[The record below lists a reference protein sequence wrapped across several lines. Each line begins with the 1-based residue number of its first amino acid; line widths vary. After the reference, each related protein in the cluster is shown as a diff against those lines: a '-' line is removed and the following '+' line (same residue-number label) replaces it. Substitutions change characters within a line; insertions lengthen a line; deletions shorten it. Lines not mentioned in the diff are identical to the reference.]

1 LQQVVALLLELAE
14 PARGLPRGILR
25 ASIDLASEPPCLE
38 ASAMNSDRGSKPPDL
53 RSVRSEAGHRKLA
66 RWTIGLVAAVIAIVL
81 VVLFARFVSW

>member
-1 LQQVVALLLELAE
+1 
-14 PARGLPRGILR
+14 
-25 ASIDLASEPPCLE
+25 
-38 ASAMNSDRGSKPPDL
+38 MNSDRGSKPPDL